1 MRIDSNYINNP
12 NYFDVLIIGAG
23 PAGLTAALYCQRAN
37 IKVAFFEKETPGGKV
52 VKTSTVEN
60 YPGYETVSGPDLALS
75 FFKQVSQLGVKFI
88 FGEVTRIIKIDNIF
102 HVTTAD
108 GQIRFAKAVIIASG
122 MSEKKLNIPG
132 ELEYYGRGVSY
143 CAICDAALY
152 KNKPVAVIG
161 GGNTALDEALY
172 LSDIVSEV
180 YLIHRREGFRA
191 DEMTVNKVKSKS
203 NIKLMLNYVPTE
215 FVSSDK
221 KTISSIKIQNVL
233 NNEQKEINV
242 SCIFPFIGFI
252 PITKFVEHLNITDEA
267 TGFINVNEKME
278 TAIPG
283 LYCVGDVV
291 NKHVRQISTAVG
303 DGTIAAIEAKKYL
316 ENFDKQN

>member
-12 NYFDVLIIGAG
+12 NYFDVLIVGAG

-37 IKVAFFEKETPGGKV
+37 LKVAFYEKETPGGKV
-52 VKTSTVEN
+52 VKTSIVEN
-60 YPGYETVSGPDLALS
+60 YPGFSSITGPDLAVS

-88 FGEVTRIIKIDNIF
+88 FSEVTKISKIDNIF
-102 HVTTAD
+102 HVTSSD
-108 GQIRFAKAVIIASG
+108 QQVRYAKAVIIASG

-132 ELEYYGRGVSY
+132 EKQYYGKGVSY

-161 GGNTALDEALY
+161 GGNTALEESLY
-172 LSDIVSEV
+172 LADIVSKV

-191 DEMTVNKVKSKS
+191 EESIVDKVKAHP
-203 NIKLMLNYVPTE
+203 NIELVLNYVPTE

-233 NNEQKEINV
+233 NNETKEIDVN
-242 SCIFPFIGFI
+242 CIFPFIGFI
-252 PITKFVEHLNITDEA
+252 PITNFVSGLNITDE
-267 TGFINVNEKME
+267 TNGFINVNSKME
-278 TAIPG
+278 TSIPG
-283 LYCVGDVV
+283 LFCAGDVN
-291 NKHVRQISTAVG
+291 NKEIRQISTAVG
-303 DGTIAAIEAKKYL
+303 DGTIAAIEAKKYI
-316 ENFDKQN
+316 ESFNF